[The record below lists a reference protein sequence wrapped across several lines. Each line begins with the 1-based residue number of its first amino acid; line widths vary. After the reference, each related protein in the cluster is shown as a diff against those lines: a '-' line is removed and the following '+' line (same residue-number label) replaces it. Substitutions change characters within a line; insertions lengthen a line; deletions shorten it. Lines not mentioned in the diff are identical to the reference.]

1 MVKII
6 KGTYGHKVGKV
17 IKPVI
22 AGETVELTAE
32 QEARLIKLGVAEKVE
47 TVPAGKG
54 EPGEQNENPAGEG
67 SGEVEQLPEYNE
79 SMKLDELKAIA
90 AQYGVDASSIKTKK
104 DVVAAIDAARA
115 ELPPTGG
122 NASDSVVE

>member
-17 IKPVI
+17 IKPVN
-22 AGETVELTAE
+22 AGETVELSAE

-47 TVPAGKG
+47 AAPTGKH
-54 EPGEQNENPAGEG
+54 ENEEINQNPAGG
-67 SGEVEQLPEYNE
+67 QSGEVEQLPEYNE
-79 SMKLDELKAIA
+79 NMKLEELKNIA
-90 AQYGVDASSIKTKK
+90 AQYGVDASKLKTKK

-115 ELPPTGG
+115 ELPPTGSNDDG
-122 NASDSVVE
+122 VVE

>member
-17 IKPVI
+17 IKPVN

-47 TVPAGKG
+47 TVPAGKHENKNPNG
-54 EPGEQNENPAGEG
+54 KTPGEGD
-67 SGEVEQLPEYNE
+67 QLPEYNE
-79 SMKLDELKAIA
+79 NMKLEALKAIA
-90 AQYGVDASSIKTKK
+90 EQYGVDASSLKTKK

-115 ELPPTGG
+115 ELPPTGSG
-122 NASDSVVE
+122 DDTVVD